1 MAIDPKREL
10 LRHTLATLA
19 YRCGKTLRGTPE
31 GFAEFRTK
39 KTVNTPLKLVAH
51 IADLLE
57 WTLTIAKGQTKYN
70 DSIPSIWL
78 NETQRFY
85 NALEALDDYLASDE
99 PLYAPPEKLFDGPI
113 ADALTHTGQFA
124 LLRRMANAPIRG
136 ENYFVADIVTGRV
149 GSEQSKGI
157 REFD

>member
-1 MAIDPKREL
+1 
-10 LRHTLATLA
+10 
-19 YRCGKTLRGTPE
+19 
-31 GFAEFRTK
+31 
-39 KTVNTPLKLVAH
+39 
-51 IADLLE
+51 LLE
-57 WTLTIAKGQTKYN
+57 WALTIAKGQTKYN
-70 DSIPSIWL
+70 DSTPSSWL

-85 NALEALDDYLASDE
+85 NALKSLDDYLASDE
-99 PLYAPPEKLFDGPI
+99 PLHAPPAKLFDGPI
-113 ADALTHTGQFA
+113 ADALTHTGQLA